1 MRQNNEKVRK
11 LEETILVIVI
21 ICVAMSLLIF
31 GHPLIANDTDSY
43 IEAWNAF
50 ASGQLSAKRTPVYSL
65 VIGLASAISGKAHM
79 GFVIILI
86 QNFAASIAVWIF
98 YKIARRATNSQNVSF
113 FSALFFA
120 CFSIYLLFR
129 NWILTESLALSGLL
143 FLIYCTI
150 NIYDGKSKWNIL
162 GLTFWLLFLTFL
174 RPSFLYLPPVLAVA
188 FIIMIFK
195 KKRQRK
201 QALCSLASVAFVTV
215 CLLLYMATFKS
226 IYGVFTTTNIGM
238 VNDADMM
245 LQTKDLNPNYSKDEK
260 LKKYIKEMYEGKDV
274 YYEMFNYI
282 FAMPDYSDLEQ
293 TIHKSKTLQN
303 QLSNIGYRLRTCP
316 GESLREHPGRSEI
329 LNFINFAF
337 FCGFLTIIIY
347 GLALMVY
354 IVKNRSLP
362 WLPLLLLML
371 GASNIIVV
379 IIGAQAEWQ
388 RLVYPSKAI
397 YLIMI
402 VQLLLGAWR
411 LFSRPPKTE
420 DPPA

>member
-1 MRQNNEKVRK
+1 M
-11 LEETILVIVI
+11 
-21 ICVAMSLLIF
+21 
-31 GHPLIANDTDSY
+31 
-43 IEAWNAF
+43 
-50 ASGQLSAKRTPVYSL
+50 
-65 VIGLASAISGKAHM
+65 
-79 GFVIILI
+79 
-86 QNFAASIAVWIF
+86 
-98 YKIARRATNSQNVSF
+98 
-113 FSALFFA
+113 FFA

-316 GESLREHPGRSEI
+316 SESLREYPGRSEI

-411 LFSRPPKTE
+411 LFSRPPKTA
-420 DPPA
+420 DPQA